1 MGVILRHFQMEPLH
15 VFMTMPE
22 ASASL
27 FNLGIYSVAEAARLT
42 GVSTSR
48 IRRWLRGYR
57 FKSRGRRYATDA
69 LWHGQL
75 DPIEGKLALGFLD
88 LMEVRF
94 VDAFPKRGISWPTIH
109 KTREKA
115 MAHFPNATHPFCTEK
130 FLTNGR
136 GLLVEVQEETGEQAL
151 LDITKDQKVFDALV
165 RPFARELEFGPGD
178 VLERWWPMG
187 REHRVALDPARDFG
201 QPTLFTEGV
210 STQVIARSV
219 KANDGSV
226 ARVAEWY
233 EIPVEAVQDAVEFE
247 ERLLT
252 A

>member
-109 KTREKA
+109 KAREKA

-165 RPFARELEFGPGD
+165 RPFGGSSARC
-178 VLERWWPMG
+178 G
-187 REHRVALDPARDFG
+187 RVRRTPACSVRFFFDNN
-201 QPTLFTEGV
+201 L
-210 STQVIARSV
+210 AR
-219 KANDGSV
+219 KLAHGLNAF
-226 ARVAEWY
+226 ARPDQRKTKTV
-233 EIPVEAVQDAVEFE
+233 
-247 ERLLT
+247 LT
-252 A
+252 AQNPPFFPPKGLRPPWIRKTHVFRDSDKSLLG

>member
-94 VDAFPKRGISWPTIH
+94 VDAFPKQGISWPTIH
-109 KTREKA
+109 KAREKA
-115 MAHFPNATHPFCTEK
+115 MAHFQTPRIPSARKNFSRMVADSLSRCRRK
-130 FLTNGR
+130 R
-136 GLLVEVQEETGEQAL
+136 AS
-151 LDITKDQKVFDALV
+151 
-165 RPFARELEFGPGD
+165 RPCWISRKIKKSSMP
-178 VLERWWPMG
+178 WC
-187 REHRVALDPARDFG
+187 
-201 QPTLFTEGV
+201 
-210 STQVIARSV
+210 ARS
-219 KANDGSV
+219 
-226 ARVAEWY
+226 
-233 EIPVEAVQDAVEFE
+233 VEAVQDAVEFE
-247 ERLLT
+247 ERLL
-252 A
+252 AA